1 MTAPRSRGLAAA
13 GAAAL
18 LAAGLL
24 VTATSP
30 GAGSPGATPGD
41 ATSATTTA
49 GVTAAAV
56 KRQKGTIS
64 LLPPIAQ
71 FGPTAAPVTAAST
84 VISTRFTPAT
94 KGRKVVL
101 TRKVKGAWKLVGTT
115 KQDANGLAEFAAP
128 TRIKGKAVTYRAT
141 ALAHKSLTAV
151 NTAAVSSTSWGSPD
165 FVDEFSG
172 AGLSSTWG
180 HRVQTYDPSGM
191 RNCSKGSPEAVA
203 VTGGTL
209 RLSVL
214 LDPARADACTAYRK
228 DGSAI
233 GQFRYRL
240 NGHVT
245 TEERADFRYGVAAA
259 RMKFHQSRGQH
270 ASFWLQPTPYRP
282 QATSATE
289 GGAEIDVIEYFGDG
303 GNKGGLASFVYHPTP
318 SGARAKVGGFVD
330 PLRFLSAKSDRWFR
344 NYHVFSV
351 EWTPTQYVFRIDGRE
366 TWRTSAGI
374 SSVPQYPI
382 LSLLSSDYELENL
395 GSDSLL
401 PQHMY
406 VDWLQFW
413 ES

>member
-1 MTAPRSRGLAAA
+1 VNSPRSRGLAAA
-13 GAAAL
+13 ALAAILAAI
-18 LAAGLL
+18 LAAGL
-24 VTATSP
+24 VVASS
-30 GAGSPGATPGD
+30 SPGAT
-41 ATSATTTA
+41 STA
-49 GVTAAAV
+49 PAGHEAA
-56 KRQKGTIS
+56 KRQKATIS
-64 LLPPIAQ
+64 VLPPIAQ
-71 FGPTAAPVTAAST
+71 FGPRTAPSDAAST
-84 VISTRFTPAT
+84 VISTEFSPPQ

-101 TRKVKGAWKLVGTT
+101 TRQVKGTWKAVATT
-115 KQDANGLAEFAAP
+115 RQNAKGLAVFTAP

-141 ALAHKSLTAV
+141 ALAHKKMTAV
-151 NTAAVSSTSWGSPD
+151 TTVSVSSTRWGAPD

-172 AGLSSTWG
+172 SALSSPWG
-180 HRVQTYDPSGM
+180 HRVQTYDPSGL
-191 RNCSKGSPEAVA
+191 RTCSKGSPDAVA
-203 VTGGTL
+203 VTSGAL

-214 LDPARADACTAYRK
+214 LDPARAEPCTAYRA

-259 RMKFHQSRGQH
+259 QMRFHQSRGQH

-282 QATSATE
+282 QATSASE

-318 SGARAKVGGFVD
+318 AGSRAKVGGFVD
-330 PLRFLSAKSDRWFR
+330 PVRFLGGRSDRWFR

-351 EWTPTQYVFRIDGRE
+351 EWTPTEYVFRIDGRE
-366 TWRTSAGI
+366 TWRTSAGV
-374 SSVPQYPI
+374 SSVSQYPI

-395 GSDSLL
+395 GSESRL

-406 VDWLQFW
+406 VDWVQFW